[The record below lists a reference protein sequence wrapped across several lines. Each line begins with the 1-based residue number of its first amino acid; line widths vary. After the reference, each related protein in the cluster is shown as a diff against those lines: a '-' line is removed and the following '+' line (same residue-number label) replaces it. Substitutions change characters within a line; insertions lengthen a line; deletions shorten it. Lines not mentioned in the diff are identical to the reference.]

1 MLAAPL
7 VPMAPPRPQLI
18 PIPGEL
24 NFGAMDED
32 FLQSMELLKSLTP
45 RAAPLSNGCS
55 TKRPRSDSTTSL
67 ADFLNGFGDF
77 APTPDLTDSSSA

>member
-1 MLAAPL
+1 
-7 VPMAPPRPQLI
+7 
-18 PIPGEL
+18 
-24 NFGAMDED
+24 MDED

-45 RAAPLSNGCS
+45 RAAPLSNGCF